1 VVFQNDGRRDTTLYF
16 TYLKAGEHLILFHD
30 VYGANYK
37 ISLML
42 ERWGNT
48 CRGQYL
54 CNPVP
59 SGSAETRRRSCNTQ
73 RYKRVGGDNDLM
85 AGVIAASEEHYD
97 TLWFTRQAI
106 GTTLD
111 ASSGSLLERGIKTFD
126 MRCEKM
132 AENALAMAD
141 VPGRASQD

>member
-1 VVFQNDGRRDTTLYF
+1 
-16 TYLKAGEHLILFHD
+16 
-30 VYGANYK
+30 
-37 ISLML
+37 
-42 ERWGNT
+42 
-48 CRGQYL
+48 
-54 CNPVP
+54 
-59 SGSAETRRRSCNTQ
+59 
-73 RYKRVGGDNDLM
+73 M